1 MSSGEG
7 RRGLTVWTIGYGS
20 RSKDKVLSMLKASG
34 IELVVDI
41 RRWPTSKRG
50 DFTRENMESWLRGAG
65 IGYVWMG
72 DRLGGYRRGGFERYM
87 ETREF
92 KEGVEELLKMASQRR
107 TCLLCLEENPRGCHR
122 RFLAR
127 YLQRLGVE
135 VRHILR

>member
-1 MSSGEG
+1 
-7 RRGLTVWTIGYGS
+7 
-20 RSKDKVLSMLKASG
+20 MLRASG

-41 RRWPTSKRG
+41 RRWPSSKRG
-50 DFTRENMESWLRGAG
+50 DFSRESLESWLREAG

-72 DRLGGYRRGGFERYM
+72 DALGGYRRGGFERYM

-92 KEGVEELLKMASQRR
+92 KRGVEELLKLASQRR
-107 TCLLCLEENPRGCHR
+107 TCLLCLEENPRSCHR

-127 YLQRLGVE
+127 YLQQLGVE

>member
-1 MSSGEG
+1 MKEG
-7 RRGLTVWTIGYGS
+7 LRVWTIGYGS
-20 RSKDKVLSMLKASG
+20 RSKERVLSMLKASG

-41 RRWPTSKRG
+41 RRWPSSKRG
-50 DFTRENMESWLRGAG
+50 DFARENLEAWLKEAG

-72 DRLGGYRRGGFERYM
+72 DTLGGYRRGGFERYM
-87 ETREF
+87 ESSKF
-92 KEGVEELLKMASQRR
+92 KKGIEELLKLASQRR

-122 RFLAR
+122 RFIAK